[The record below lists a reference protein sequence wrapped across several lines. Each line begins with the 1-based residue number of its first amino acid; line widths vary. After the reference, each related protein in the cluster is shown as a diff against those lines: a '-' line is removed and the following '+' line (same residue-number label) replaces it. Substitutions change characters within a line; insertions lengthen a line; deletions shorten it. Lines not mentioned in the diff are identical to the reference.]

1 MISSLVC
8 ASLEADAAGLDYWTA
23 QLRAGMTRGEVMVGF
38 TPATIKSTNHQPPT
52 EGDNS

>member
-8 ASLEADAAGLDYWTA
+8 ASL
-23 QLRAGMTRGEVMVGF
+23 GEVMVGYWTF
-38 TPATIKSTNHQPPT
+38 TPTPATIKSTNHQPPT